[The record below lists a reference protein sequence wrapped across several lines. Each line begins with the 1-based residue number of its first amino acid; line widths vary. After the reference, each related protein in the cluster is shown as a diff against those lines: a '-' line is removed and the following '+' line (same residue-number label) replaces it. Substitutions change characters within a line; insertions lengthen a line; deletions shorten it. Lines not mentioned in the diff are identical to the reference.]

1 MTRTIRIASILG
13 IAIAVFGATYGSRES
28 ASAALPYTVTA
39 TATQPTVAV
48 GSTAVFVVKV
58 EGQTAALPSFSYDV
72 EGGTLAAI
80 TSLDPTAANVA
91 EGAVFV
97 TSDSEGTAR
106 LTVRFGGEVL
116 ATGEARFARMGRVS
130 VAVTLDA
137 GPDAAA
143 RTWRYEVVSASGQV
157 VASLDANTSG
167 DSPTSRVSSPALP
180 FGPYTVRQVLGSDTR
195 TVCAA
200 GVFYEA
206 ASPVSTIELAANE
219 ALVQFTIRPCPSLP
233 ANLGVLIPI
242 DTLAPAGAAA
252 DFPAGQ
258 TPISEVRGARDE
270 GPGAAATPLP
280 PRAGDSPARQS
291 NSSNLSLLLLLLG
304 AAATVLPAAALS
316 AGSIR
321 RDANR

>member
-13 IAIAVFGATYGSRES
+13 IAIAVFGATLSTHGS

-39 TATQPTVAV
+39 VAAEPTVAV
-48 GSTAVFVVKV
+48 GSTAVFRVKV

-72 EGGTLAAI
+72 EGGTVAAV

-97 TSDSEGTAR
+97 TSEREGTVR

-116 ATGEARFARMGRVS
+116 ATGEARFARMGRVN

-157 VASLDANTSG
+157 VATLDANTSG
-167 DSPTSRVSSPALP
+167 DSPTSRVSTPALP

-195 TVCAA
+195 AACAT

-206 ASPVSTIELAANE
+206 ATPASTVELAANE

-242 DTLAPAGAAA
+242 DTLAPGGAAA
-252 DFPAGQ
+252 DVPAGE

-280 PRAGDSPARQS
+280 PRTGDSLAGEP
-291 NSSNLSLLLLLLG
+291 NSANLSLLLLLFG
-304 AAATVLPAAALS
+304 AAATVLPAAAFS
-316 AGSIR
+316 VASIR
-321 RDANR
+321 RDSNR